1 MFWNVG
7 LRIGRGLPTAM
18 GGYSRQIS
26 FLSRP
31 FINNNIRSMEQGLSN
46 KANIAD
52 TGRFNFFRVS
62 PLYGAVQ
69 RRFKSLGNSYQPSTI
84 KRKRTFG
91 FLARLRTRNGR
102 KILARRRAKGRWYLT
117 H

>member
-7 LRIGRGLPTAM
+7 IRIGRGLPTAT
-18 GGYSRQIS
+18 GGGSRQIS

-31 FINNNIRSMEQGLSN
+31 VVNNNIRSIEQGLMN
-46 KANIAD
+46 KATITD
-52 TGRFNFFRVS
+52 TGIFNFLRVS
-62 PLYGAVQ
+62 PLFGAMQ
-69 RRFKSLGNSYQPSTI
+69 KRFKSLGNSYQPSTI

>member
-1 MFWNVG
+1 MFWNTG
-7 LRIGRGLPTAM
+7 LRIGRGLSAVM
-18 GGYSRQIS
+18 GGSSRQIS

-31 FINNNIRSMEQGLSN
+31 VVSNNIRSMEQGLTS
-46 KANIAD
+46 KATITD
-52 TGRFNFFRVS
+52 TGIFNFLRVS
-62 PLYGAVQ
+62 TLFGAMQ